1 MSKIPE
7 SELIIN
13 PDGSIFHLHLHPEDI
28 GSTILLVGDQ
38 GRVEMVSN
46 YFDKIELKK
55 QNREFVTHTGTFN
68 GKRISA
74 ISTGIGTDNLDIVV
88 NELDAMVN
96 IDLKHREIK
105 SVTSSLQLVRIGT
118 SGALQAHIPVDS
130 YVLSEYGLGMDGL
143 LNFYDAG
150 SFYEREICAEFIR
163 QTGWSAPLN
172 TPYLIK
178 GSELLFGKLKK
189 DCETGIT
196 ATACGFYGPQ
206 GRQLRLKPAVE
217 GLNEK
222 LTAFDFKGLKV
233 TNFEMETSALF
244 GLAKSLGHEA
254 ATVCAIIANRIQKQF
269 SKDYKKTVNKLIEK
283 TLNDLT
289 V

>member
-28 GSTILLVGDQ
+28 GNTILLVGDQ
-38 GRVEMVSN
+38 GRVEMVSS
-46 YFDKIELKK
+46 YFDKVEVVK
-55 QNREFVTHTGTFN
+55 QNREFVTHTGNFN

-74 ISTGIGTDNLDIVV
+74 ISTGIGTDNLDIVI
-88 NELDAMVN
+88 NELDALVN
-96 IDLKHREIK
+96 IDLKTREIK
-105 SVTSSLQLVRIGT
+105 SNLSSLNLVRIGT
-118 SGALQAHIPVDS
+118 SGALQPEIAVDS

-143 LNFYDAG
+143 MNFYDA
-150 SFYEREICAEFIR
+150 STHYETEITAEFIQ
-163 QTGWSAPLN
+163 QTGWAAPLN

-178 GSELLFGKLKK
+178 GSEQLFSKLKK
-189 DCETGIT
+189 DCHTGIT

-206 GRQLRLKPAVE
+206 GRELRLKAAVQ

-222 LTAFDFKGLKV
+222 LTAFDYKGLKV

-244 GLAKSLGHEA
+244 GLSKSLGHQA
-254 ATVCAIIANRIQKQF
+254 STVCAIIANRILKQF

-283 TLNDLT
+283 TLQDLT
-289 V
+289 K

>member
-28 GSTILLVGDQ
+28 GNTILLVGDQ

-46 YFDKIELKK
+46 YFDKVEVVK

-74 ISTGIGTDNLDIVV
+74 ISTGIGTDNLDIVI
-88 NELDAMVN
+88 NELDALVN
-96 IDLKHREIK
+96 IDLSKREVK
-105 SVTSSLQLVRIGT
+105 AKLSSLNLVRIGT
-118 SGALQAHIPVDS
+118 SGALQEYIAVDS

-143 LNFYDAG
+143 LNFYDA
-150 SFYEREICAEFIR
+150 SAIYEKEITKEFIQ
-163 QTGWSAPLN
+163 QTGWAAPLN

-178 GSELLFGKLKK
+178 GSESLFSKLKK
-189 DCETGIT
+189 DCHTGIT

-206 GRQLRLKPAVE
+206 GRELRIKAAVQ

-222 LTAFDFKGLKV
+222 LTDFDYRGLKI

-244 GLAKSLGHEA
+244 GLSKVLGHEA
-254 ATVCAIIANRIQKQF
+254 STVCAIIANRILKQF

-283 TLNDLT
+283 TLQDLT
-289 V
+289 T